1 VHIKGVKE
9 MKPVAWIINGHLFE
23 EYFKTSELDKIIPLY
38 PSPRELSDEE
48 IIEVFETPF
57 QPNTTGGIND
67 EVIAFARAILKKA
80 RQSD

>member
-1 VHIKGVKE
+1 MHDGDE

-48 IIEVFETPF
+48 IMKEWHWKYADTYEDV
-57 QPNTTGGIND
+57 
-67 EVIAFARAILKKA
+67 VIKFARAILKKA
-80 RQSD
+80 SEK